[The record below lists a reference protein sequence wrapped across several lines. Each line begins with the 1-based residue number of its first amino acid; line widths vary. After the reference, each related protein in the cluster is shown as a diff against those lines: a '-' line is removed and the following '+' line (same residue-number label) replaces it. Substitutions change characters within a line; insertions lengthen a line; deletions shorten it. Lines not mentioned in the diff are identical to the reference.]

1 MQEKYFFAG
10 VTSCVCPFC
19 NQWPNTKKRTD
30 KKANL
35 VHSFTGR
42 FEDSPRMRYA
52 VRPSLWQ
59 AIKRVKKK

>member
-19 NQWPNTKKRTD
+19 NQWPNIKKRTD

-35 VHSFTGR
+35 VHSFTGG
-42 FEDSPRMRYA
+42 FEDSPECATLFDPLSAAR
-52 VRPSLWQ
+52 
-59 AIKRVKKK
+59 